1 MIPQQQSGFCWCFK
15 EIWRHVG
22 ESRRRQLAL
31 LLLLMVVVAGFE
43 ILTIGAILPFLG
55 ILVSPE
61 KVFAYPIF
69 EPVKALLNIGSPQ
82 ELVRPLMLGF
92 ALVVIMVTGLR
103 ILLLVLQTRV
113 SQNIGLD
120 LGATIYRNQLH
131 QPYAVH
137 VRSNS
142 SDVIAGIWKAD
153 TVVGSFVY
161 PLLSIAST
169 VLLIFLAIPTLMLIA
184 GWQLIVLSAA
194 VLCIYGLIARVS
206 HKRVLGYSSVIST
219 SQNRVLQIMQEG
231 LGGIRDVL
239 IDGSQAFFAGAYLS
253 SDTDRRKAMSAL
265 QIVSTAPKFLME
277 SLGMLVIVVLVF
289 LLAEREG
296 LAESIPVL
304 GAIALGVQRILPSA
318 QLAYSSWTT
327 IRGGYSSVLDVLRLL
342 NQPVVEQRRDG
353 KTGSLSFI
361 EKIELKDVSFSYS
374 ASSAMVLKNIDLVI
388 PKGTRLGLIGG
399 TGCGKSTLVDLV
411 LGLLEP
417 TTGQLLIDGKRLS
430 TDDAPAWMSL
440 IAHVPQTIF
449 LADASIAENIA
460 FGVPLSEIDVD
471 RVREAA
477 RMARISAD
485 IEALDAQYATR
496 VGERGCRL
504 SGGQRQRIGIARA
517 LYKKADVLVLDEATS
532 ALDSDT
538 ESLLMETINDLGREL
553 TVISIAHRLSTLR
566 GCDQIIELDGGYITK
581 KLTFEQ
587 MMA

>member
-1 MIPQQQSGFCWCFK
+1 MIPRYQSGFCWCFK

-22 ESRRRQLAL
+22 GVRRRQLVL

-61 KVFAYPIF
+61 KVFAYPAL
-69 EPVKALLNIGSPQ
+69 EPVKALFKITSPQ
-82 ELVRPLMLGF
+82 DLVRPLMLGF
-92 ALVVIMVTGLR
+92 AAVVVVVTGLR

-120 LGATIYRNQLH
+120 LGAAIYRNRLYL
-131 QPYAVH
+131 PYAVH
-137 VRSNS
+137 VKSNS

-169 VLLIFLAIPTLMLIA
+169 VLLLCLAIPTLMLIA
-184 GWQLIVLSAA
+184 GWTLIILALA
-194 VLCIYGLIARVS
+194 VLCIYVCIARVS
-206 HKRVLGYSSVIST
+206 HKRVVGYSRVIST

-239 IDGSQAFFAGAYLS
+239 IDGSQRFFADAYLR
-253 SDTDRRKAMSAL
+253 SDSDRRKAMSAL
-265 QIVSTAPKFLME
+265 QVVSTAPKFLME

-289 LLAEREG
+289 MLTERNG

-304 GAIALGVQRILPSA
+304 GAIVLGVQRILPSA
-318 QLAYSSWTT
+318 QLAYSGWTT
-327 IRGGYSSVLDVLRLL
+327 IRGGYASILDVLNLL
-342 NQPVVEQRRDG
+342 NEPVGVLQGDG
-353 KTGSLSFI
+353 LDESLPFRES
-361 EKIELKDVSFSYS
+361 IELKNVSFSYAEHS
-374 ASSAMVLKNIDLVI
+374 APVLKDINLVI
-388 PKGTRLGLIGG
+388 RKGMRLGLIGG
-399 TGCGKSTLVDLV
+399 TGCGKSTLVDLI

-417 TTGQLLIDGKRLS
+417 SKGQLLIDGTPLS
-430 TDDAPAWMSL
+430 SNVVPVWMSRV
-440 IAHVPQTIF
+440 AHVPQTIF

-460 FGVPLSEIDVD
+460 FGLPLGEIDLP

-477 RMARISAD
+477 RMARISND
-485 IEALDAQYATR
+485 IEAWEEQYATR

-517 LYKKADVLVLDEATS
+517 LYKRADVLVLDEATS
-532 ALDSDT
+532 ALDSET
-538 ESLLMETINDLGREL
+538 ERLLMDTIDDLGGEL
-553 TVISIAHRLSTLR
+553 TVISIAHRLSTLK
-566 GCDQIIELDGGYITK
+566 GCDLIVELNGGSIAK
-581 KLTFEQ
+581 KMTFEQ
-587 MMA
+587 MTA